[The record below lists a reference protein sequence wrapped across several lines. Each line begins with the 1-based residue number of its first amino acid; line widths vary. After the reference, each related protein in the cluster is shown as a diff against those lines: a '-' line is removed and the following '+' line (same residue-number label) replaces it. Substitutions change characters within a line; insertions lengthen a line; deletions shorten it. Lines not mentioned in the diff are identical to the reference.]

1 MEFNYSMTSNISSVP
16 FLKNTK
22 RAKCIPLQKFCD
34 NFPDCENKE
43 DEPQGCNKCTSSEIR
58 CRYRNSI
65 LKLVLNP
72 NFMNMIFQFNF
83 AISYTYKNIST
94 FFIWH
99 YFYLCWNLYRI
110 PQNVKTYKNIPHI
123 RHVNE
128 ILSHQASNF
137 QRDQRIQHFPTFTAL
152 Q

>member
-1 MEFNYSMTSNISSVP
+1 MTSNISSVP

-83 AISYTYKNIST
+83 AIS
-94 FFIWH
+94 
-99 YFYLCWNLYRI
+99 
-110 PQNVKTYKNIPHI
+110 
-123 RHVNE
+123 
-128 ILSHQASNF
+128 SN
-137 QRDQRIQHFPTFTAL
+137 
-152 Q
+152 